1 MKKLAKLKK
10 NADNAK
16 RKCDHEKLKRSKISN
31 NTDDEVVLLVKDA
44 LPIMIIKLL
53 DVSTSCQHFHN
64 STGIENGSLST
75 KLKWNILLKKREELK
90 GSCLKQDKVTFARSN
105 VVNSFV
111 ASQLDIWARYLNTDF
126 TLKDCL
132 FGVVS
137 LAKNVDWSKYY
148 YSGYGIGFQFS
159 FFKIWL
165 E

>member
-64 STGIENGSLST
+64 SIGIENESLST
-75 KLKWNILLKKREELK
+75 KLKWNILLKQKR
-90 GSCLKQDKVTFARSN
+90 R
-105 VVNSFV
+105 
-111 ASQLDIWARYLNTDF
+111 I
-126 TLKDCL
+126 
-132 FGVVS
+132 
-137 LAKNVDWSKYY
+137 
-148 YSGYGIGFQFS
+148 
-159 FFKIWL
+159 
-165 E
+165 